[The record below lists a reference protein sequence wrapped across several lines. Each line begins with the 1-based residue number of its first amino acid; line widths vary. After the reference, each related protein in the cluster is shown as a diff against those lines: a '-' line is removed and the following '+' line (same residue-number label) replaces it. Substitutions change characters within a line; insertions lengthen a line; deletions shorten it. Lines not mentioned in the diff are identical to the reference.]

1 MQTEEQLELEQ
12 LEIEE
17 LKTKDE
23 LIKNIQRIF
32 KANKDNKY
40 CSVYLLREA
49 INEEFK
55 LYGYD

>member
-12 LEIEE
+12 LELED
-17 LKTKDE
+17 LKNKDE
-23 LIKNIQRIF
+23 VIKQIQRII

-55 LYGYD
+55 L

>member
-12 LEIEE
+12 LVLED
-17 LKTKDE
+17 LKNKDE